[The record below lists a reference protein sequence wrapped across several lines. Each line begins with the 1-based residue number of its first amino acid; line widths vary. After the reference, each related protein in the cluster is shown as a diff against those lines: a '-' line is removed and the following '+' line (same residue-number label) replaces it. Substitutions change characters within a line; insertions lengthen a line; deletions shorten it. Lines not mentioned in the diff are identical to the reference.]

1 MGRPALSGARTQSW
15 GAVTQLANAPGQPA
29 SSGRRRTRGR
39 PSTGRRAPIAK
50 FALLGTVLG
59 CLLVFVA
66 FALTRDLETSRRA
79 AGQSAPRPVISTPRP
94 ALTPAEES
102 YAQRLWPIHNDVKA
116 SALKL
121 SVAGM
126 QYKIGG
132 ADLAAVKRQAE
143 QSRQVYDS
151 ADAQI
156 RELQPPPSLQAQHD
170 EYLQAVRLY
179 RQSAAVLLQVEARR
193 DDALLEA
200 FPMSQE
206 GGQILRRV
214 GAALWP
220 GEYVPS

>member
-1 MGRPALSGARTQSW
+1 LPL
-15 GAVTQLANAPGQPA
+15 VKDAPVQPTRA
-29 SSGRRRTRGR
+29 GRRRPRDR
-39 PSTGRRAPIAK
+39 SVTGHRLPVAK
-50 FALLGTVLG
+50 LALLGTVLG

-66 FALTRDLETSRRA
+66 IALSRDLEVSRRA
-79 AGQSAPRPVISTPRP
+79 TGQSAPRPVVSTPRP

-102 YAQRLWPIHNDVKA
+102 YAQRLWPIHNDVKS

-132 ADLAAVKRQAE
+132 ADLATVKRQAE
-143 QSRQVYDS
+143 QSSQVYDS
-151 ADAQI
+151 AERQV
-156 RELQPPPSLQAQHD
+156 RELQPPSSLQAQHD

-179 RQSAAVLLQVEARR
+179 RQSAAVLLHVEARR

-200 FPMSQE
+200 FPMSQQ

-214 GAALWP
+214 GAVLWP